1 MIKQKRSLIGII
13 LVAIGAVILLDRM
26 DIIPNNLWWLFRWYT
41 ILIVFG
47 IYNLLTSRVP
57 TGVILCAIGAI
68 FLFDNLGFYDLNWS
82 YVWPVALIG
91 LGLLFIFRNSFG
103 RSGLETIGDTHFDSA
118 NILGGGKLR
127 VTSTPLKGGKITSI
141 MGGSEI
147 DLTKTQIEGEALLDI
162 FTLMGG
168 AEIRTPENWNVIN
181 EVTSIMGGFED
192 GRSTQPT
199 NDGPTLRIKGT
210 TIMGGIELKS

>member
-1 MIKQKRSLIGII
+1 MIKDKRALLGII
-13 LVAIGAVILLDRM
+13 LVGIGVVILLSKL
-26 DIIPNNLWWLFRWYT
+26 DIIPGNLWWLLKWYS
-41 ILIVFG
+41 IVIVIG
-47 IYNLLTSRVP
+47 IYNLLTGRRS
-57 TGVILCAIGAI
+57 TGILLCAIGGV
-68 FLFDNLGFYDLNWS
+68 FLLENLGLYDLNWS
-82 YVWPVALIG
+82 YIWPVALIG
-91 LGLLFIFRNSFG
+91 LGLLFIFRNSL
-103 RSGLETIGDTHFDSA
+103 RESGVETVGDTHFDST

-147 DLTKTQIEGEALLDI
+147 NLSKTEIQGEAVIDV

-192 GRSTQPT
+192 SRSVQPT
-199 NDGPTLRIKGT
+199 EGGPTLRIKGI
-210 TIMGGIELKS
+210 TIMGGVELKS